1 MRDTPR
7 MDEAQRLSMQHM
19 TGDVWR
25 VGCQL
30 ERELNEANAKIKRLE
45 NFLMLLEEAADE
57 MEKEYAGKLGFDTY
71 DELKIK
77 DWRKAKEAK
86 P

>member
-1 MRDTPR
+1 MNDTPR
-7 MDEAQRLSMQHM
+7 TDEAWKTIHTTYELAGEMKRM
-19 TGDVWR
+19 
-25 VGCQL
+25 
-30 ERELNEANAKIKRLE
+30 ERELNEANDHIKRLE